1 MGTGEGWE
9 PRVGKELS
17 KENQRGVR
25 KYQVSLNQVFR
36 VGYLFKRSQWI
47 LICKLWDTFNKDKQN
62 VVIVGLILEE
72 KCSRK

>member
-9 PRVGKELS
+9 PRMGKELR

-25 KYQVSLNQVFR
+25 KYQVSPNQVLR
-36 VGYLFKRSQWI
+36 IGYLFKRSQWI
-47 LICKLWDTFNKDKQN
+47 LIYKLWDTFNKDKQN
-62 VVIVGLILEE
+62 VVIVGPILEE